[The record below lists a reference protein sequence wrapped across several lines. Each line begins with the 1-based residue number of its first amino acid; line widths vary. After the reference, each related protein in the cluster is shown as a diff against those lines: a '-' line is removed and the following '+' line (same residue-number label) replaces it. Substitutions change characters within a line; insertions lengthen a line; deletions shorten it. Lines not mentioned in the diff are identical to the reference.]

1 MIKTNHLFPGFDGWQ
16 SGYGAFTSSFK
27 EKDRLIEYV
36 KNQEKHH
43 VKKNSKD
50 ELLELLI
57 QHGIEFEEKFL
68 L

>member
-1 MIKTNHLFPGFDGWQ
+1 LTPGFEGWQ
-16 SGYGAFTSSFK
+16 CGYGAFTSSIK

-43 VKKNSKD
+43 SKKSSID

-57 QHGIEFEEKFL
+57 QHGIEFDEKFML
-68 L
+68 